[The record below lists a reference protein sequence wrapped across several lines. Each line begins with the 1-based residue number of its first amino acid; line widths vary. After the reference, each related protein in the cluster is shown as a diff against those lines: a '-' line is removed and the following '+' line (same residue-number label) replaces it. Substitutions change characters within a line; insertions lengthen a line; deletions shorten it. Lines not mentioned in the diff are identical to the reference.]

1 MGPGWRNSP
10 SMSAVG
16 EASPNQCNL
25 IQNSNSNRKTIKM
38 LVGREGPLGREN
50 STCKDLEAEG
60 VRQGWQ

>member
-1 MGPGWRNSP
+1 MR
-10 SMSAVG
+10 AVG